1 MKHRIRNCNGDFLE
15 MLTVNENEYAKKIKV
30 WDDEKISENRVL
42 VTFSFSSPKVEIFFS
57 FVHRFCTVS
66 DVILQKRIRKVVLR
80 FRFRGRQ
87 AMALEVQRSWRPGM
101 KSASQ
106 RYKVK
111 NYDIICATFP
121 IFLFSKFYGLGLMW
135 LTHIIF

>member
-42 VTFSFSSPKVEIFFS
+42 VTFSFSSPKVEKKIFS
-57 FVHRFCTVS
+57 FVHRFCPVS

-80 FRFRGRQ
+80 IRFRGRQ
-87 AMALEVQRSWRPGM
+87 AMA
-101 KSASQ
+101 
-106 RYKVK
+106 
-111 NYDIICATFP
+111 
-121 IFLFSKFYGLGLMW
+121 
-135 LTHIIF
+135 